1 MSQDKKKRE
10 EEPVPA
16 DESPPVDETPTVEE
30 PSKNAKA
37 KAAPAKSGIRLVLT
51 GAGSYS
57 SMVLNVGT
65 IRKGKPFDVDES
77 TAEAL
82 LETGLFERV

>member
-57 SMVLNVGT
+57 NMVLDVGPF
-65 IRKGKPFDVDES
+65 RKGKPFEVDE
-77 TAEAL
+77 ALADAL
-82 LETGLFERV
+82 LATRLFERA